1 MNELLSF
8 VDVPQDGVDVDVA
21 TSRAKR
27 LRRGAQV
34 DGDVVAVEVIG
45 HHQRGFSIDA
55 CFERRRKP
63 RVFVVVLNCELQHYI
78 KCVQVLLALNWFWQ
92 LASKIIFRS
101 RVRILLSAE
110 NDFSRRGISYLSG
123 MVFPLPPSIQ

>member
-1 MNELLSF
+1 MKKRVCSRSYVNELLSF

-45 HHQRGFSIDA
+45 HHQRIFSIDA

-63 RVFVVVLNCELQHYI
+63 RVERI
-78 KCVQVLLALNWFWQ
+78 K
-92 LASKIIFRS
+92 S
-101 RVRILLSAE
+101 
-110 NDFSRRGISYLSG
+110 SG
-123 MVFPLPPSIQ
+123 